1 MPRGRRLI
9 EPFAGSAA
17 ITLAAASRQAFGRYV
32 IGDALRP
39 LAQVWELILTDPE
52 HLCSTYERLWRSQL
66 ADPRS
71 AYDEVRRQFNAMQ
84 DPALLLYLLARCVKA
99 SVRFNGQGE
108 FNQSPDNRRLGM
120 RPQVMR
126 REIMS
131 ASALLDQCTE
141 VVAADFRDTLSRATP
156 EDVVYMDPPYQGI
169 SGGRDRRYF
178 QGVTVRDL
186 VAEMRRLNAIGIPF
200 LLSYDGACGERKYG
214 EDLPDELNLARVLLQ
229 AGRSSQSTLVGREEH
244 TVESLYIS
252 PAAQAALSGSAS
264 VISPA
269 KQLALYP

>member
-39 LAQVWELILTDPE
+39 LAQVWELILTDPK